1 MMHDDL
7 WTMLQEGG
15 YTLVVKSTGGE
26 ITTSMERG
34 VRPLFTLL
42 RRSPALLLR
51 ASLADKVVG
60 KGAAAMMV
68 VGGVKQVRTG
78 IISRP
83 ALQMLLAHG
92 VEVQYEEE
100 VDGIVNRSR
109 TDFCPVEK
117 LCASAPTA
125 EACLPLIEEFIRS
138 NNRPKTE

>member
-15 YTLVVKSTGGE
+15 YTLVVRSAGGE
-26 ITTSMERG
+26 IKTSRERG
-34 VRPLFTLL
+34 VKPLFILL
-42 RRSPALLLR
+42 RHSPALLLR

-60 KGAAAMMV
+60 KGAAAMMIA
-68 VGGVKQVRTG
+68 GGVKQVRTG
-78 IISRP
+78 VISCP
-83 ALQMLLAHG
+83 ALQLLLAHG

-100 VDGIVNRSR
+100 VETIVNRSR
-109 TDFCPVEK
+109 TGPCPVET

-138 NNRPKTE
+138 NNRPKPE

>member
-1 MMHDDL
+1 
-7 WTMLQEGG
+7 
-15 YTLVVKSTGGE
+15 
-26 ITTSMERG
+26 
-34 VRPLFTLL
+34 
-42 RRSPALLLR
+42 
-51 ASLADKVVG
+51 
-60 KGAAAMMV
+60 
-68 VGGVKQVRTG
+68 VRTG
-78 IISRP
+78 VISRP

>member
-7 WTMLQEGG
+7 WAMLQEGG
-15 YTLVVKSTGGE
+15 YTLVVKSADGE

-34 VRPLFTLL
+34 VKPLFTLL

-68 VGGVKQVRTG
+68 AGGVKRVRTG
-78 IISRP
+78 VISRP
-83 ALQMLLAHG
+83 ALQLLLVHG

-100 VDGIVNRSR
+100 VDAIVNRSR
-109 TDFCPVEK
+109 TDLCPVEK

-125 EACLPLIEEFIRS
+125 EACLPLIEEFILS